1 MDKNDK
7 AEFYIEVN
15 AVDVTEEDYN
25 RMACQLLSSRKDS
38 GLQFFPI
45 KSHELI
51 IDIEEGY

>member
-25 RMACQLLSSRKDS
+25 RMACQLLSSRKDA